1 MNKKEIVIIGA
12 GPAGIS
18 CAIQLKR
25 FGLEPFLVEKD
36 VAGGLLINAN
46 LVENYPGFPS
56 GITGNELAELFRRQ
70 LKRFNVNLKRMEV
83 TKLDYKDNNFTIK
96 TNTDELTVEI
106 VIVASGTEPKML
118 DIDNDEVKKKV
129 FYEIKSLKSLKDKEI
144 CIIGGGD
151 AAFDYALSLS
161 LHNAVTIIYRK
172 NSPSCLPLLFQR
184 AKKQQSIRFLKNCV
198 LEEIGKDEEKLILQ
212 CSADNDFQ
220 IYADYVVAA
229 IGRKPN
235 LGFLSER
242 LVNAYRQEKQIEHLY
257 FIGDVIRGFY
267 RQVGIAVGD
276 GLCTAMKIYYSKE
289 SENV

>member
-25 FGLEPFLVEKD
+25 FGLEPVLVEKD

-56 GITGNELAELFRRQ
+56 GITGDELAELFRRQ
-70 LKRFNVNLKRMEV
+70 LTRFSITLRRIEV
-83 TKLDYKDNNFTIK
+83 TEVDYNERNFIIKTDNNKF
-96 TNTDELTVEI
+96 EPEI
-106 VIVASGTEPKML
+106 VIVASGTMPEKL
-118 DIDNDEVKKKV
+118 NSISEDVKDRI
-129 FYEIKSLKSLKDKEI
+129 FYEVKSLKSLKGKEI
-144 CIIGGGD
+144 SIIGGGD
-151 AAFDYALSLS
+151 AAFDYALGLS
-161 LHNAVTIIYRK
+161 LHNNVTIIYRK
-172 NSPSCLPLLFQR
+172 NNPSCLPLLFQR

>member
-198 LEEIGKDEEKLILQ
+198 LKEIGKDEEKLILQ
-212 CSADNDFQ
+212 CSADDDFQ

-242 LVNAYRQEKQIEHLY
+242 LVKAYRQEKQIEHLY

>member
-25 FGLEPFLVEKD
+25 YGLEPFLVEKD

-56 GITGNELAELFRRQ
+56 GITGIELAELFRRQ

-118 DIDNDEVKKKV
+118 DIDNDEVREKV

-151 AAFDYALSLS
+151 AAFDYAMSLS
-161 LHNAVTIIYRK
+161 LHNAVTIIHRK
-172 NSPSCLPLLFQR
+172 SNFTCLPILFER
-184 AKKQQSIRFLKNCV
+184 AKKQPTIRIIRDCEV
-198 LEEIGKDEEKLILQ
+198 EKMKKEGENILLI
-212 CSADNDFQ
+212 CSSDRD
-220 IYADYVVAA
+220 IKITTDYVVGA
-229 IGRKPN
+229 IGRGPRV
-235 LGFLSER
+235 GFLSEPLR
-242 LVNAYRQEKQIEHLY
+242 RAYQEKKNVQNLY
-257 FIGDVIRGFY
+257 FIGDIIRGFY

-276 GLCTAMKIYYSKE
+276 GLYVAMEVYKSYEQDSG
-289 SENV
+289 